1 MGEYG
6 LMRETRKLITN
17 QYRKYA
23 QLCKFGNIKCN
34 VPTMYQIRK
43 LKIRSPKIYK
53 TPYD

>member
-6 LMRETRKLITN
+6 LMSETRKRITN

-23 QLCKFGNIKCN
+23 QLCKSGNIKCN

-43 LKIRSPKIYK
+43 IKNQVTKNI
-53 TPYD
+53 